1 MFSTLE
7 DGKIVEGL
15 AGVPNEGPVLLVGY
29 HMLMGLELGPL
40 VERFL
45 IEKNTMVRGLAHP
58 ALFSRTFESSSSEF
72 FFGDWVKVFGA
83 VPVTASNLFKLLSTK
98 SYVLL
103 YPGGAREALHYKVCQ
118 VPCVHSTYFF
128 PATKKPYILT
138 IICHAL
144 NIIIY
149 ISNEYTCTVITVE
162 TYLQ

>member
-29 HMLMGLELGPL
+29 HMLMGLELSPL

-45 IEKNTMVRGLAHP
+45 TEKNIMVRGLAHP
-58 ALFSRTFESSSSEF
+58 ALFLRKFESSSSEF
-72 FFGDWVKVFGA
+72 SFGDWVKVFGA

-118 VPCVHSTYFF
+118 VCSLCSFTYFF

-138 IICHAL
+138 IKFHVLKSA
-144 NIIIY
+144 
-149 ISNEYTCTVITVE
+149 
-162 TYLQ
+162 

>member
-45 IEKNTMVRGLAHP
+45 IEKNTMVRGLTHP
-58 ALFSRTFESSSSEF
+58 TLFSRTFEGLSSEF
-72 FFGDWVKVFGA
+72 LFDDWVKVFGA

-149 ISNEYTCTVITVE
+149 LSNEYTCTVITVE